1 MTTAGARAW
10 ALTGGRVLTPD
21 GVHDGLAVVVAGSSI
36 TDVVVESDLPRDM
49 AREPVPRSALVVP
62 GLIDLH
68 AHGALGRAFD
78 ETSEAGHLEVLRH
91 HARHGVTAMQASLVS
106 ASTEELDERIE
117 ALGKT
122 RASWTPDMGAR
133 ILGVHLEGP
142 FLAAAQRG
150 AHNPDA
156 LREPRPSD
164 AAWLLR
170 HRGLVTMVTLAPE
183 LTGGLD
189 LVTDVVASGAI
200 PAVGHSEAGEDEL
213 AQAVDRGLTHVTH
226 LWSGQ
231 TSLSRNGL
239 WRVPG
244 LVELC
249 LASDHLTGEVVADG
263 RHLPPALLE
272 IARRCLGRRLVIV
285 SDATPGAGLPEG
297 AGYRLGVVDCRVR
310 DGVGIV
316 ADGSSFGGSTTTLG
330 EMVAYL
336 HRDLGWPILDVIRAA
351 TETPARVL
359 GLGRRGAVIAGN
371 DADLAVFDADL
382 AVTATLIAG
391 VWAHRADGSTE
402 S

>member
-1 MTTAGARAW
+1 MRRARTCW
-10 ALTGGRVLTPD
+10 
-21 GVHDGLAVVVAGSSI
+21 
-36 TDVVVESDLPRDM
+36 
-49 AREPVPRSALVVP
+49 
-62 GLIDLH
+62 
-68 AHGALGRAFD
+68 
-78 ETSEAGHLEVLRH
+78 
-91 HARHGVTAMQASLVS
+91 
-106 ASTEELDERIE
+106 
-117 ALGKT
+117 
-122 RASWTPDMGAR
+122 
-133 ILGVHLEGP
+133 
-142 FLAAAQRG
+142 
-150 AHNPDA
+150 
-156 LREPRPSD
+156 PS
-164 AAWLLR
+164 
-170 HRGLVTMVTLAPE
+170 
-183 LTGGLD
+183 
-189 LVTDVVASGAI
+189 
-200 PAVGHSEAGEDEL
+200 
-213 AQAVDRGLTHVTH
+213 AVDRGLTHVTH